1 MPLGAMVFE
10 LFDLYGT
17 SLYVDMAGSFGVAV
31 KAHN

>member
-1 MPLGAMVFE
+1 MVCE

-31 KAHN
+31 KAHD